1 MNNIVERQK
10 LRILFKNSIFS
21 STLSR
26 KINMVKTAN
35 SNTEQRRTG
44 RVC

>member
-1 MNNIVERQK
+1 
-10 LRILFKNSIFS
+10 
-21 STLSR
+21 
-26 KINMVKTAN
+26 MVKTAN